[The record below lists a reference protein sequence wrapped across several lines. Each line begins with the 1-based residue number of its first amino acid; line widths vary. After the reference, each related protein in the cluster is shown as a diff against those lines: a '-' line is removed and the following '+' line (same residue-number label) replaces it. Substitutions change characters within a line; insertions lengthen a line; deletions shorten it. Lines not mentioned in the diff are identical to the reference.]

1 MRRCVAPVLAAPLL
15 LGGDLWMKMRKR
27 RAGCAGRRAAASSE
41 LREAENARTGYS
53 WERERGTAKSRRHG
67 ELEREGRIER
77 ERERETPGRQRG
89 THVIDTGKG
98 GTGQGERIGG
108 LTEVGGR

>member
-1 MRRCVAPVLAAPLL
+1 MQRCVAPVLAAPLL
-15 LGGDLWMKMRKR
+15 LGGDLRMKMRKR

-53 WERERGTAKSRRHG
+53 WERERGAGRVGGMESWKEKD
-67 ELEREGRIER
+67 ELR

-98 GTGQGERIGG
+98 GTGQGKRLGG